1 MLDCFNE
8 NENRSIHDPI
18 NTLGLDRL
26 GRQDLAQRV
35 LDRLCETDAGVLG
48 IYGGWGTGKSSL
60 LKLLCLLNEEKGKP
74 DIYIQMIDAW
84 KYEMTGSL
92 FVPIIS
98 ALVKF
103 AKKEVLSAETNRKY
117 LKRMGKMALLGASDI
132 VLRQLGLS
140 VEDVKKLAQDA
151 RDESAEGISYLDW
164 EKIVDEVESTQRAFC
179 ELIQVS
185 LNGLEKEEGYKL
197 KRIVFCIDNLDRC
210 APENAINLLES
221 VKNFLI
227 VPGCTWV
234 FAVDSEVIAS
244 YINKKYED
252 TAVNGYDYLDK
263 IISEQ
268 YHLSLSPAVDGRNIV
283 DILRY
288 AAGNNFLD
296 FDEEKIPQIPKVL
309 VPRRLIK
316 SAGKVSDFYKTSYAG
331 SASFETIF
339 HLTLLYHTWP
349 DFYQRLS
356 STSRD
361 HVCGILDNFFPTEED
376 LQEAKPV
383 SQKTI
388 RDAINLGK
396 KYADDHDLSQ
406 FLKTAFKDYGN
417 MKNAFVD
424 ELINGLM
431 GLRLTGLP

>member
-1 MLDCFNE
+1 
-8 NENRSIHDPI
+8 
-18 NTLGLDRL
+18 
-26 GRQDLAQRV
+26 
-35 LDRLCETDAGVLG
+35 
-48 IYGGWGTGKSSL
+48 
-60 LKLLCLLNEEKGKP
+60 
-74 DIYIQMIDAW
+74 
-84 KYEMTGSL
+84 
-92 FVPIIS
+92 
-98 ALVKF
+98 
-103 AKKEVLSAETNRKY
+103 
-117 LKRMGKMALLGASDI
+117 
-132 VLRQLGLS
+132 
-140 VEDVKKLAQDA
+140 
-151 RDESAEGISYLDW
+151 
-164 EKIVDEVESTQRAFC
+164 
-179 ELIQVS
+179 
-185 LNGLEKEEGYKL
+185 
-197 KRIVFCIDNLDRC
+197 
-210 APENAINLLES
+210 
-221 VKNFLI
+221 
-227 VPGCTWV
+227 
-234 FAVDSEVIAS
+234 
-244 YINKKYED
+244 
-252 TAVNGYDYLDK
+252 
-263 IISEQ
+263 
-268 YHLSLSPAVDGRNIV
+268 
-283 DILRY
+283 
-288 AAGNNFLD
+288 LD